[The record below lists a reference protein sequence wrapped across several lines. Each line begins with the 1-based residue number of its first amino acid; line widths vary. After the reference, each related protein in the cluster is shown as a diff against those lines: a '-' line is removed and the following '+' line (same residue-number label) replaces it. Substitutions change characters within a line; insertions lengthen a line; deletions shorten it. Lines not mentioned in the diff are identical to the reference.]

1 MNENSSITNKMP
13 SVVLILIMIIS
24 SFAALAPTQN
34 AKALGTESVG
44 FAVGTI
50 DQHYDIGE
58 DIAFAFALSGLDV
71 SLNYD
76 FEWRVCNVYSPGN
89 DNSDWVDGDCH
100 YVSDFQ
106 SEPIGSE
113 EIIPAGIDGAYG
125 VMSTVPGSKEYD
137 EQGTMVSF
145 DTLYNGNFVIA
156 GMLSVSGVT
165 IATSNSTIFSV
176 GSYANV
182 YVDLERSGD
191 VLGGLDYS
199 FDYRSD
205 DTYYF
210 GTVDYDLNWEIVDS
224 ASSIADSGT
233 TNIGSTS
240 SGSSW
245 FSATSSGLAAGDYTL
260 HVWLDRDGAADESHN
275 ADYEHV
281 FSVSSAT
288 ITGLEGIEIT
298 PTAQHYDAGSDIPF
312 TISLTDL
319 STSVSTTYDLEW
331 RVCYVYSLGYDNS
344 DWIDGDCQYMYVGE
358 SYVQDSIGDSELV
371 DNSAGSDSI
380 PLTLAGITT
389 ITDGTTSSDVNTLSN
404 GVFVIAAVL
413 NVTGIIIETGNSSVF
428 SVGSNAWVGAD
439 YDRSG
444 NIVLGADYSF
454 YIFAENLHRFGTVD
468 YDLAWEI
475 EDVSQSISDSGLIN
489 IGGMSAGSGW
499 RGATS
504 SGLSAGEYTLHYW
517 LDRDGA
523 ADSPSTSSTHDFS
536 VVDDVITGTESV
548 VVSVGNQHYDPGEDV
563 PFTIDISSLSTD
575 QTTTYDLDWMVCNVY
590 SPGNDNSDWV
600 DRDCRVMSV
609 EWDIG
614 LIGGSET
621 IDNTATSD
629 AVSNQVD
636 GVTTITDGSTTF
648 DFDTLYAGDYVIS
661 VLLNVSGAIL
671 VSANTTIFSV
681 GSYAWVDADLERSG
695 NILQGMDYE
704 FDIMADNLHYMG
716 TVDYELVW
724 VVRNDNSGVAAAYG
738 THSIGATTSNTG
750 WVTGGIVPNAMMSY
764 GDYTLYLWLERDG
777 AADESPSAEY
787 QHSFR
792 VVDPSLNTLATV
804 DVELTMHTNGWG
816 QADITAFELDN
827 GQHFTINWE
836 VKDIVNVAV
845 DGGSETWI
853 APPDTH
859 YISLD
864 FADITNG
871 QYCISVL
878 LYAAT
883 TLVHTDNECWTQ
895 ASTADADSDGV
906 LDADDMCPYDPV
918 VANDAN
924 GDGCEDVD
932 DTDGDGMPDDWENF
946 YNTDPYVDDG
956 AGDLDSD
963 GVTNLD
969 EFTDGTN
976 PANHDTDE
984 DFVNDNV
991 DVCPLVWGDMANGCL
1006 TPINLP
1012 PICDIYFSLEMN
1024 GMVISGAAAIPAIPP
1039 MIPGGLGPQEIQVP
1053 AGTYYIIAVC
1063 TDPEGDLVTA
1073 TINGVTIGPAAT
1085 ATVGAVVN
1093 ITETVEM
1100 AVDVTVSWTDGVNT
1114 LTGAIS
1120 ITVAGGT
1127 TFDPNV
1133 DGDAYTPGFTAALG
1147 VMSLLGAAVV
1157 MRRRRL

>member
-1 MNENSSITNKMP
+1 MNENSVITNKMP
-13 SVVLILIMIIS
+13 SVVLILIIVLS
-24 SFAALAPTQN
+24 SFAALGPTQN

-44 FAVGTI
+44 FAAGTI

-76 FEWRVCNVYSPGN
+76 FEWRVCYVYSLGY
-89 DNSDWVDGDCH
+89 DNSDWVDGDCN
-100 YVSDFQ
+100 YLSGFQ

-113 EIIPAGIDGAYG
+113 EIIPAGIDGVYG

-145 DTLYNGNFVIA
+145 DTLYDGNFVIA

-165 IATSNSTIFSV
+165 VATSNSTVFSV
-176 GSYANV
+176 GSYA
-182 YVDLERSGD
+182 YVDVDLARSGD
-191 VLGGLDYS
+191 IPDGLDYS

-224 ASSIADSGT
+224 ASSVADSGT

-260 HVWLDRDGAADESHN
+260 HVWLDRDGDADESQD
-275 ADYEHV
+275 ADYEHI
-281 FSVSSAT
+281 FSVSGAT

-319 STSVSTTYDLEW
+319 STSASMTYDLEW
-331 RVCYVYSLGYDNS
+331 RVCYVSSLGYDNS
-344 DWIDGDCQYMYVGE
+344 DWIDGDCQYMYVAD
-358 SYVQDSIGDSELV
+358 SYGQIRIGDSELV

-380 PLTLAGITT
+380 LVTLDGITT
-389 ITDGTTSSDVNTLSN
+389 ITDGTNSFDVDTLST
-404 GVFVIAAVL
+404 GVFVVAVVL

-428 SVGSNAWVGAD
+428 SVGSNAQVDAD
-439 YDRSG
+439 YERSG

-454 YIFAENLHRFGTVD
+454 SIRAENLHRFGTVD
-468 YDLAWEI
+468 YDLVWQI

-489 IGGMSAGSGW
+489 IGGMSSSSGW
-499 RGATS
+499 SAATS

-523 ADSPSTSSTHDFS
+523 ADSPSASGTHDFS

-548 VVSVGNQHYDPGEDV
+548 VVSVGNQHYDPGDDV

-590 SPGNDNSDWV
+590 SLSYDNSDWV
-600 DRDCRVMSV
+600 DRDCSVMSV
-609 EWDIG
+609 SGVVIG
-614 LIGGSET
+614 VSET
-621 IDNTATSD
+621 VDNTATD
-629 AVSNQVD
+629 DVVSNQID

-648 DFDTLYAGDYVIS
+648 DFDTLYTGDFVIS

-681 GSYAWVDADLERSG
+681 GSSAWVDADLERSE

-704 FDIMADNLHYMG
+704 FGIRADSLHYMG

-724 VVRNDNSGVAAAYG
+724 VVRNDNTGVAAAYG
-738 THSIGATTSNTG
+738 THSIGTTTSDTG
-750 WVTGGIVPNAMMSY
+750 WVTGGIVPNTMMSY

-777 AADESPSAEY
+777 AADESEGAEY

-792 VVDPSLNTLATV
+792 VVNPSLNTLATV
-804 DVELTMHTNGWG
+804 DVAVTQHGDGWG
-816 QADITAFELDN
+816 QAAISAYELDN

-836 VKDIVNVAV
+836 VRDISNTAV
-845 DGGSETWI
+845 DSGSTTWI

-859 YISLD
+859 YITLD
-864 FADITNG
+864 FDHITNS
-871 QYCISVL
+871 QFDYCLYVF
-878 LYAAT
+878 LYAANV
-883 TLVHTDNECWTQ
+883 LVDSDYECWTQ

-946 YNTDPYVDDG
+946 YNTDPYTDDG
-956 AGDLDSD
+956 AGDLDGD

-976 PANHDTDE
+976 PASSDTDE
-984 DFVNDNV
+984 DFVNDGV

-1024 GMVISGAAAIPAIPP
+1024 GMVISGSAAIPAIPP
-1039 MIPGGLGPQEIQVP
+1039 MIPGGIGPQEIQVP

-1063 TDPEGDLVTA
+1063 TDPEGDMVTV
-1073 TINGVTIGPAAT
+1073 TINGVTIGPTAT

-1093 ITETVEM
+1093 ITENVE
-1100 AVDVTVSWTDGVNT
+1100 ATVDVTVTWTDGVNT

-1120 ITVAGGT
+1120 ITVSGGT
-1127 TFDPNV
+1127 NFDSDA
-1133 DGDAYTPGFTAALG
+1133 DGDGYTPGFTAALG
-1147 VMSLLGAAVV
+1147 VMSLLGAAIA
-1157 MRRRRL
+1157 MRRRRF